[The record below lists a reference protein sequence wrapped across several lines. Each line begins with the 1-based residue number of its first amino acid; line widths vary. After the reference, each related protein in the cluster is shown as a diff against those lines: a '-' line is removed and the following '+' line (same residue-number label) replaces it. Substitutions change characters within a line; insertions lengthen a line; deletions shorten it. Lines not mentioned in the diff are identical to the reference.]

1 MRRFERRRKQVVASF
16 EPEEVQLLASLTEQL
31 VELLTEH
38 EHPPGSEPAPQPP
51 TADVDDPFAM
61 WERDLAEEP
70 DQPEVPDDPVL
81 QRLFPNAYPHDPQA
95 SADFRRYTERDA
107 RTAKIDAART
117 VLAALAASRDGR
129 DPVRVPLAEADAWLK
144 TLTNLRLS
152 IATRL
157 QITDAESGEELSQL
171 PDDDP
176 RAFMYGVYEWLA
188 FAQETLVAAL

>member
-38 EHPPGSEPAPQPP
+38 ERTPGQEPATEPAA
-51 TADVDDPFAM
+51 TGGDDPFAL

-81 QRLFPNAYPHDPQA
+81 RRLFPDAYPHDPQA

-107 RTAKIDAART
+107 RTAKVDAART
-117 VLAALAASRDGR
+117 VLAALAATRGGR
-129 DPVRVPLAEADAWLK
+129 DPVRVPLAETDAWLK

-157 QITDAESGEELSQL
+157 QITDAESAEELAQL
-171 PDDDP
+171 PDEDP